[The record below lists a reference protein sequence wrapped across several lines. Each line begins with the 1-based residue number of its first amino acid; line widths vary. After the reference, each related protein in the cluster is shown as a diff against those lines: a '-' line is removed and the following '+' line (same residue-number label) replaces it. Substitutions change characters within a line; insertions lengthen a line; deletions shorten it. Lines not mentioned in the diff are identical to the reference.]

1 MKKILILVLLSAF
14 LFSCKNDNKVE
25 KVERAFYYWKS
36 DAYSIQDEEEE
47 QLDTLNIKKL
57 YVKFFEVKF
66 DETLGNI
73 PFSKTSLR
81 YDEYDFSYNKK
92 NSLYKCQIIPTVFIK
107 NEVFLK
113 SSTKQIDTLVSN
125 VNHLINKYYS
135 EKFVSFKKFNE
146 IQIDC
151 DWTLKSKE
159 NYFYFLKQLSKKT
172 NVELSCTLRLYPY
185 KYRTK
190 MGIPPVKKVTLMCY
204 NLIQPFAQKGKNS
217 ILDTQELESYL
228 TADSKYPLH
237 LDIVLPI
244 YSWGFHYQYD
254 KFSGFF
260 DCKAKDLDEFCVK
273 KSDLWYEVSNDTT
286 INDVYFRIGD
296 KIKYESVSKEVINR
310 TISILKSRVDFDNTA
325 TISLFHLNSKTNEK
339 YSYETLSNF
348 YTAFSK

>member
-1 MKKILILVLLSAF
+1 
-14 LFSCKNDNKVE
+14 
-25 KVERAFYYWKS
+25 
-36 DAYSIQDEEEE
+36 
-47 QLDTLNIKKL
+47 
-57 YVKFFEVKF
+57 
-66 DETLGNI
+66 
-73 PFSKTSLR
+73 
-81 YDEYDFSYNKK
+81 
-92 NSLYKCQIIPTVFIK
+92 
-107 NEVFLK
+107 
-113 SSTKQIDTLVSN
+113 
-125 VNHLINKYYS
+125 
-135 EKFVSFKKFNE
+135 
-146 IQIDC
+146 
-151 DWTLKSKE
+151 
-159 NYFYFLKQLSKKT
+159 
-172 NVELSCTLRLYPY
+172 
-185 KYRTK
+185 

-325 TISLFHLNSKTNEK
+325 SWSPLVKGDVLFSALGTTLKVAKTKDNQFKIDYTYQYQVAKAASDNGVNTYVLVSSYGANENSAFFYPQTKGKLDADVQKLSFKQIHIFRPGILQRQASKLRPVEKISIHIINALNKLGLLMKQKPMPVKVLAEKMILVAKKQDVVNTQIHNLNTI
-339 YSYETLSNF
+339 
-348 YTAFSK
+348 FSI